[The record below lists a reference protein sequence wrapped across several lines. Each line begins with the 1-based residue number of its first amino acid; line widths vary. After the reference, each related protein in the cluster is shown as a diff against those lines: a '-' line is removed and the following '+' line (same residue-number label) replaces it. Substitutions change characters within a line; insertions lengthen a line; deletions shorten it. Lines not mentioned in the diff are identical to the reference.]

1 MQCNAIDVQY
11 KMHDYMLTLSFE
23 MTLQFSVNP
32 LSQFFFWLS
41 FVFVVIVF
49 ECARWC
55 SFMAFDF
62 VLFEI
67 HMHQSWTIRRPGPTY
82 QHKPSHH
89 HLVSTDFIFLLLART
104 HFFLFFVLSFYHRFI
119 QRIDKN
125 TSTIP
130 SEFKNRSML
139 LIADYYYW
147 FAPFGR
153 LWNMWSMLVCAVCYE
168 CSASLNSAPLVTHAH
183 WYQFASLFLFEIRL
197 FSLFRCVIVWL

>member
-1 MQCNAIDVQY
+1 MCSTKCTITCWHYRLKWHYNFLLILY
-11 KMHDYMLTLSFE
+11 LN
-23 MTLQFSVNP
+23 FS
-32 LSQFFFWLS
+32 
-41 FVFVVIVF
+41 
-49 ECARWC
+49 
-55 SFMAFDF
+55 FDF
-62 VLFEI
+62 RLFLLSLCLSVHDDALLWRLTSFYLKFICTKVE
-67 HMHQSWTIRRPGPTY
+67 QYGDPGPHISINRLIIISY
-82 QHKPSHH
+82 LPI
-89 HLVSTDFIFLLLART
+89 FIFLLLTRT